1 MVLKTKEVSCCQRV
15 LYASSCP
22 KSEPDFRLDVDGL
35 NLKVLL
41 ICCTTMKVNV
51 NTKGYFLGVTLC
63 PEGFHLDPGNVPG
76 RGFKHGSNQT
86 LEQVSL

>member
-1 MVLKTKEVSCCQRV
+1 MVLKSCQAKRV
-15 LYASSCP
+15 LYTNSCP
-22 KSEPDFRLDVDGL
+22 MSEPDFRLNVVGL
-35 NLKVLL
+35 TLKVLS
-41 ICCTTMKVNV
+41 ICCTTMKVNG

-76 RGFKHGSNQT
+76 RGFKYGSNQT

>member
-1 MVLKTKEVSCCQRV
+1 MVLKSCLAKRV
-15 LYASSCP
+15 LHASYCP
-22 KSEPDFRLDVDGL
+22 MSEPDFRLNVVGL
-35 NLKVLL
+35 TLKVLS

-76 RGFKHGSNQT
+76 RGFKYGSNQT